1 MCKECQHKRG
11 ESMRQLFSLILVT
24 LLMAGCVQKGKEA
37 SAPAA
42 DEAIQS
48 SPEENNDLSIYQRT
62 MPWKTQNGDE
72 ITFHDLKGEVLV
84 VTMIYTSCQSACPR
98 LVEAVKSIESK
109 VSASVPSGVRYVF
122 ISIDPEFDTPE
133 RLKEYSI
140 KKDMED
146 PRWLFLQGTE
156 ESVLEFANVVA
167 VRYDRISPI
176 EFSHSNIVTVFDQQG
191 VMLHQEEG
199 LNSNYESTVEAV
211 ISALSTPTASR
222 THP

>member
-1 MCKECQHKRG
+1 
-11 ESMRQLFSLILVT
+11 MRHLLAVIFIT
-24 LLMAGCVQKGKEA
+24 LLMASCNQKSNQADK
-37 SAPAA
+37 PIA

-48 SPEENNDLSIYQRT
+48 RPEEMSDLSIYQLT
-62 MPWKTQNGDE
+62 MPWKTQEGEE
-72 ITFHDLKGEVLV
+72 ITFRDLKGEVLV

-98 LVEAVKSIESK
+98 LVDAVKSIESQ
-109 VSASVPSGVRYVF
+109 VSASAPSGARYVF

-140 KKDMED
+140 KKEMED
-146 PRWLFLQGTE
+146 SRWLFLQGTE

-199 LNSNYESTVEAV
+199 LNSNYQATAEAV
-211 ISALSTPTASR
+211 INALSAPTASR
-222 THP
+222 Q